1 MQLNSLTLS
10 DCGDRYPNGIYVSS
24 LGCYYFVD
32 YDGDLGYF
40 IGLEDGSFEDETH
53 YVDFDTM
60 SDEDAA
66 NIRKIQEKIAAN
78 SWLAGKKWLNY
89 HLRPLEEPV
98 RAYYL
103 LLVYSDVS
111 NT

>member
-1 MQLNSLTLS
+1 MWYDLPDGIQSLRRLVLIHKNQMQLNSLTLS

-78 SWLAGKKWLNY
+78 S
-89 HLRPLEEPV
+89 
-98 RAYYL
+98 
-103 LLVYSDVS
+103 
-111 NT
+111 